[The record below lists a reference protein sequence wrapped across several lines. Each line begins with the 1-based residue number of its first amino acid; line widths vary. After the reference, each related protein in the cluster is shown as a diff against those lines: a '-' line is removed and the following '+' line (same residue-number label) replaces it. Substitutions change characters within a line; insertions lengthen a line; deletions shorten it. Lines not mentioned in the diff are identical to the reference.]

1 MEINAKV
8 YAVAKDEKLLGQV
21 HEILNGKTYQHY
33 LPAETLEPCAVLPL
47 SQTWYGFT
55 ERAEPTNGPEGWLSC
70 LRECAGFLRKDGAV
84 VIEFRSPDHPDSY
97 LEYAYTT
104 SGGNAGSGSRP
115 GLIGYHRAGCEDL
128 CLAMDEMFS
137 ERTAQERMLAS
148 RRKEKK
154 EALRQQKGD
163 FEITPDGVL
172 KKYRGNDID
181 VIIPDGVR
189 EIGESAFVDM
199 KGLERM
205 IMECEDYDAPEM
217 ETLTIPDSVTK
228 IQSYAFA
235 YCTNLEE
242 VNIPDS
248 VVSIGE
254 RAFEGCESLKS
265 VCLPAGLTEIEEFT
279 FFLCENLRTVKIPDG
294 VVRIGKNAFDGTDL
308 RKVKI
313 PESVKEIGEDAFPVG
328 TRILKSGDEEPDE
341 MEEEIEFSDDDFDD
355 GDDDLELV
363 LNWDE

>member
-1 MEINAKV
+1 MEINARV
-8 YAVAKDEKLLGQV
+8 YAVAKDGKLLGQV

-33 LPAETLEPCAVLPL
+33 LPVETLEPCAVLPL
-47 SQTWYGFT
+47 KQTWYGFA
-55 ERAEPTNGPEGWLSC
+55 ERAEPTDGPEGWISR
-70 LRECAGFLRKDGAV
+70 LRECAGLLQKDGAV
-84 VIEFRSPDHPDSY
+84 VVEFRSPDHPDTY

-104 SGGNAGSGSRP
+104 SRGGAGSGSRP
-115 GLIGYHRAGCEDL
+115 GMIGYSRAGCQDL

-137 ERTAQERMLAS
+137 ERTARDRMFAS

-154 EALRQQKGD
+154 EALRKEKGD

-172 KKYRGNDID
+172 KKYRGHDLD
-181 VIIPDGVR
+181 VVIPDGVR

-217 ETLTIPDSVTK
+217 ETLTIPDSVTR

-235 YCTNLEE
+235 YCMNLEE

-265 VCLPAGLTEIEEFT
+265 VSLPSGLTEIEEFT
-279 FFLCENLRTVKIPDG
+279 FFLCYNLR
-294 VVRIGKNAFDGTDL
+294 F
-308 RKVKI
+308 
-313 PESVKEIGEDAFPVG
+313 FP
-328 TRILKSGDEEPDE
+328 
-341 MEEEIEFSDDDFDD
+341 
-355 GDDDLELV
+355 
-363 LNWDE
+363 

>member
-1 MEINAKV
+1 M
-8 YAVAKDEKLLGQV
+8 
-21 HEILNGKTYQHY
+21 
-33 LPAETLEPCAVLPL
+33 
-47 SQTWYGFT
+47 
-55 ERAEPTNGPEGWLSC
+55 
-70 LRECAGFLRKDGAV
+70 
-84 VIEFRSPDHPDSY
+84 
-97 LEYAYTT
+97 
-104 SGGNAGSGSRP
+104 
-115 GLIGYHRAGCEDL
+115 IGYSRAGCQDL

-137 ERTAQERMLAS
+137 ERTARDRMFAS

-154 EALRQQKGD
+154 EALRKEKGD

-172 KKYRGNDID
+172 KKYRGHDLD
-181 VIIPDGVR
+181 VVIPDGVR

-217 ETLTIPDSVTK
+217 ETLTIPDSVTR

-235 YCTNLEE
+235 YCMNLEE

-265 VCLPAGLTEIEEFT
+265 VSLPSGLTEIEEFT
-279 FFLCENLRTVKIPDG
+279 FFLCYNLRTVKIPEG

-313 PESVKEIGEDAFPVG
+313 PESVIEIGKDAFPERAG
-328 TRILKSGDEEPDE
+328 FLKPEDDDPEET
-341 MEEEIEFSDDDFDD
+341 EEETELLDDDFDD
-355 GDDDLELV
+355 EDNLELD
-363 LNWDE
+363 LDWDE